1 MHKKEKADNSTQNH
15 LPLSSLSK
23 KMPINCDD
31 ESLRFIFL
39 KKEFEASLVRIHSLE
54 NENQELK
61 QEVARLKA
69 QVSSLKAHDAE
80 RKSVLWKK
88 LQYSLDSKITEKSQQ
103 KPSFLVEISEKSPKE
118 DLTEAPVKKERPTRV
133 PTPPPPR
140 PSPSSLKE
148 VDGNKVQLAPPP
160 PPPPPSKTLVGS
172 KAVRRVPEVMEFYRS
187 LMRRDSQSDNKN
199 NPMGFLQVA
208 NSRNMIGEIENR
220 STYLSAVSTLTIYY
234 TVYTYSTSLFHK
246 MSPICSKKRVSFL
259 LIVV

>member
-1 MHKKEKADNSTQNH
+1 
-15 LPLSSLSK
+15 
-23 KMPINCDD
+23 MPINCDD

-103 KPSFLVEISEKSPKE
+103 KPSFLVEMPEKSPKE

-234 TVYTYSTSLFHK
+234 PVYTYTTSLFHK
-246 MSPICSKKRVSFL
+246 MSLICSKKGVSFL